1 MTYPHRSNQDV
12 NTMTSNMHEQD
23 SIAAE
28 TSKRD
33 PGRRSLD
40 EFRKR
45 EILAILS
52 VGCSRRTA
60 ARYVGCSPSTIRRTA
75 ERDPA
80 FAESLHKAESKA
92 QILFM
97 KNIAAAARKEQ
108 YWRAAAWALER
119 LNPEDYAAR
128 SPNSVTLEQIRT
140 LVSEFARII
149 VEEVPLAAHR
159 KRILRRLERLG
170 RDWDVCRPTS
180 TDDAPMSDQ

>member
-1 MTYPHRSNQDV
+1 MA
-12 NTMTSNMHEQD
+12 TSDPQEE
-23 SIAAE
+23 SIVTE
-28 TSKRD
+28 TKGRET
-33 PGRRSLD
+33 GRRGLD

-75 ERDPA
+75 ERDPL
-80 FAESLHKAESKA
+80 FAEALHKAESKA

-149 VEEVPLAAHR
+149 VEEVPIAAHR
-159 KRILRRLERLG
+159 KKILHRLERLG
-170 RDWDVCRPTS
+170 REWDVSHARS
-180 TDDAPMSDQ
+180 TGHGDVSDE

>member
-1 MTYPHRSNQDV
+1 MARSDRQ
-12 NTMTSNMHEQD
+12 EE
-23 SIAAE
+23 SIVTE
-28 TSKRD
+28 TRGQET
-33 PGRRSLD
+33 GRRGLD

-45 EILAILS
+45 EVLAILS

-75 ERDPA
+75 ERDPD
-80 FAESLHKAESKA
+80 FAEALHKAESKA

-149 VEEVPLAAHR
+149 VEEVPIAAHR
-159 KRILRRLERLG
+159 KKILRRLERLG
-170 RDWDVCRPTS
+170 RKWDVSQVGS
-180 TDDAPMSDQ
+180 TGQGDVSDE

>member
-1 MTYPHRSNQDV
+1 MPSPQTDA
-12 NTMTSNMHEQD
+12 
-23 SIAAE
+23 SIQE
-28 TSKRD
+28 
-33 PGRRSLD
+33 PGSRRGLD

-75 ERDPA
+75 ERDPE
-80 FAESLHKAESKA
+80 FAEALRKAETKA

-119 LNPEDYAAR
+119 LNPEDYGPR
-128 SPNSVTLEQIRT
+128 SPQAVTLEQIRA
-140 LVSEFARII
+140 LISEFARII
-149 VEEVPLAAHR
+149 VEEVPIASHR
-159 KRILRRLERLG
+159 KRILKRLDCLG
-170 RDWDVCRPTS
+170 AQWRHEGETHDPGES
-180 TDDAPMSDQ
+180 SEH

>member
-1 MTYPHRSNQDV
+1 MTEKSPPN
-12 NTMTSNMHEQD
+12 
-23 SIAAE
+23 
-28 TSKRD
+28 
-33 PGRRSLD
+33 PGSGCDGESATRPTPEMPRRGLD

-60 ARYVGCSPSTIRRTA
+60 ARYVGCSPSTISRTA

-80 FAESLHKAESKA
+80 FAEALHKAETKA

-97 KNIAAAARKEQ
+97 KNIAAAAKKEQ

-119 LNPEDYAAR
+119 LNPQDYAAR

-149 VEEVPLAAHR
+149 VEEVPVAAHR
-159 KRILRRLERLG
+159 KRILRRFDRLG
-170 RDWDVCRPTS
+170 RQWEQAEKDGPDLPES
-180 TDDAPMSDQ
+180 AQE

>member
-1 MTYPHRSNQDV
+1 MMTGDTHPEEH
-12 NTMTSNMHEQD
+12 T
-23 SIAAE
+23 AE
-28 TSKRD
+28 TKKTD
-33 PGRRSLD
+33 TGRRGLD

-75 ERDPA
+75 ERDPD

-159 KRILRRLERLG
+159 KRILRRLDRLG
-170 RDWDVCRPTS
+170 REWDVPHSPS
-180 TDDAPMSDQ
+180 TANSQICDD

>member
-1 MTYPHRSNQDV
+1 
-12 NTMTSNMHEQD
+12 MTSMHEED
-23 SIAAE
+23 F
-28 TSKRD
+28 TSRKTRKSD
-33 PGRRSLD
+33 TGRRSLD

-80 FAESLHKAESKA
+80 FAESLHKAETKA

-97 KNIAAAARKEQ
+97 KNIAAAAQKEQ

-170 RDWDVCRPTS
+170 RDWDVSRPTS
-180 TDDAPMSDQ
+180 TDDAPISDK

>member
-1 MTYPHRSNQDV
+1 
-12 NTMTSNMHEQD
+12 MTSNKHEKD
-23 SIAAE
+23 ATSGE
-28 TSKRD
+28 THRSD
-33 PGRRSLD
+33 PARRGLD

-128 SPNSVTLEQIRT
+128 SPHSVTLEQIRT

-170 RDWDVCRPTS
+170 REWDVPHAPS
-180 TDDAPMSDQ
+180 TDDAHRSDQ

>member
-1 MTYPHRSNQDV
+1 V
-12 NTMTSNMHEQD
+12 
-23 SIAAE
+23 E
-28 TSKRD
+28 TPQETRQKEAVVTETQ
-33 PGRRSLD
+33 GQETARRGLD

-80 FAESLHKAESKA
+80 FAEALHKAESKA

-97 KNIAAAARKEQ
+97 QNIAAAARKEQ

-128 SPNSVTLEQIRT
+128 SPHAVTLEQIRT

-149 VEEVPLAAHR
+149 VEEVPIAAHR
-159 KRILRRLERLG
+159 KKILRRLERLG
-170 RDWDVCRPTS
+170 REWDVPRS
-180 TDDAPMSDQ
+180 SAVNRSDPSDE

>member
-1 MTYPHRSNQDV
+1 MPSPQTDA
-12 NTMTSNMHEQD
+12 
-23 SIAAE
+23 SIQE
-28 TSKRD
+28 
-33 PGRRSLD
+33 PGSRRGLD

-75 ERDPA
+75 ERDPE
-80 FAESLHKAESKA
+80 FAEALRKAETKA

-119 LNPEDYAAR
+119 LNPEDYGPR
-128 SPNSVTLEQIRT
+128 SPQAVTLEQIRA
-140 LVSEFARII
+140 LISEFARII
-149 VEEVPLAAHR
+149 VEEVPIASHR
-159 KRILRRLERLG
+159 KRILKRLDRLSAQWRHEG
-170 RDWDVCRPTS
+170 DNHDPGEPS
-180 TDDAPMSDQ
+180 EH